1 MLDKN
6 KVEKFI
12 EAALKYNGDKYSQ
25 LKRMDKGFS
34 DCSSLIYKG
43 LRDSNLLDNSQTTR
57 TISTKYMG
65 ADNPRDP
72 RFKLIEM
79 KDLQRGDILWG
90 GSYVN
95 GSWSGHVAIYLG
107 NGKTFEA
114 VKAGVQHM
122 TNRPYFTRAY
132 RIKSLETTVKPQKP
146 VTPVKPQVIENVGII
161 VMGKETKVKGY
172 IVNQKTYVEMKIG
185 GKNVVL
191 PVREFYEKLGF
202 KVGYDD
208 KNKRV
213 IVS

>member
-6 KVEKFI
+6 KVERFI
-12 EAALKYNGDKYSQ
+12 EAALKYMGDAYSQ

-43 LRDSNLLDNSQTTR
+43 LIDSKLLDNSQTTR
-57 TISTKYMG
+57 TISTLYMKDG
-65 ADNPRDP
+65 DP
-72 RFKLIEM
+72 RFKLIDM
-79 KDLQRGDILWG
+79 KDLERGDILWG
-90 GSYVN
+90 GDFVN
-95 GSWSGHVAIYLG
+95 GKWSGHVAIYMG

-114 VKAGVQHM
+114 VKAGVKHM

-132 RIKSLETTVKPQKP
+132 RIKSLEQTTQKP
-146 VTPVKPQVIENVGII
+146 VAPVKPQVIENVGVV

-172 IVNQKTYVEMKIG
+172 IVNQKTHIEMKLD
-185 GKNVVL
+185 GKDIVI

-202 KVGYDD
+202 KVDYDD
-208 KNKRV
+208 KNKKV